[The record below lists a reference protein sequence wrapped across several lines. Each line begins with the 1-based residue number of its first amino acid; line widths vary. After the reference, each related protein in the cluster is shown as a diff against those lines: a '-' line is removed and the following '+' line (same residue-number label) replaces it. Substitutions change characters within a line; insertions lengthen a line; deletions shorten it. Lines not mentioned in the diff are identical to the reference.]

1 MATALSFREGNDN
14 RENAMRTI
22 FLLMLSAFIVSP
34 ALAQARHRAYPA
46 YETAPH
52 TRAAVV
58 HHPRITRDPYD
69 VVFGGKVIGRDP
81 DPWIREE
88 ILRHAESG
96 WPD

>member
-1 MATALSFREGNDN
+1 MTTARFP
-14 RENAMRTI
+14 MRML
-22 FLLMLSAFIVSP
+22 FLLMLSAFISSP
-34 ALAQARHRAYPA
+34 ALAQARHHAYSS
-46 YETAPH
+46 YEAAPH
-52 TRAAVV
+52 YRPPIVR
-58 HHPRITRDPYD
+58 HPRVTRDSDD

>member
-1 MATALSFREGNDN
+1 
-14 RENAMRTI
+14 MRTI
-22 FLLMLSAFIVSP
+22 FLLMLSAFIASP
-34 ALAQARHRAYPA
+34 ALAQGRHHAYPT
-46 YETAPH
+46 YEARPRE
-52 TRAAVV
+52 RAAVV
-58 HHPRITRDPYD
+58 RHPRITRDPDD